1 MKLKLNPDKEIVAIA
16 RQQLKETG
24 GYCPCVLEPFRDA
37 STKCQCE
44 EFRHQVAQGI
54 EGECHCGLFIATKD

>member
-1 MKLKLNPDKEIVAIA
+1 MKITLNPDKEIVAIA

-24 GYCPCVLEPFRDA
+24 GYCPCVLEPFRNESA
-37 STKCQCE
+37 KCQCA
-44 EFRHQVAQGI
+44 EFRCQVAQGI

>member
-1 MKLKLNPDKEIVAIA
+1 MKIKLNPDKEIISIA

-24 GYCPCVLEPFRDA
+24 GYCPCVLAPFRDA

-44 EFRHQVAQGI
+44 EFRHQVEQGI

>member
-1 MKLKLNPDKEIVAIA
+1 MKIKLNPDKEIIAIA

-44 EFRHQVAQGI
+44 EFRHQVEKGI

>member
-1 MKLKLNPDKEIVAIA
+1 MKITLNPDKEIVAIA

-24 GYCPCVLEPFRDA
+24 GYCPCVLEPFRNESA
-37 STKCQCE
+37 KCQCA
-44 EFRHQVAQGI
+44 EFRRQVSQGI

>member
-1 MKLKLNPDKEIVAIA
+1 MKIKLNPDKEIIAIA

-44 EFRHQVAQGI
+44 EFRNQVEQGI